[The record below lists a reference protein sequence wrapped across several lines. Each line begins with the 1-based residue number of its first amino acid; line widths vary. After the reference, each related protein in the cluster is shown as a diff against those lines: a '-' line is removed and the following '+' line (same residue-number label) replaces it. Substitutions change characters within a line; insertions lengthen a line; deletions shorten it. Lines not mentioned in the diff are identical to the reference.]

1 MQTIVNNVNI
11 TGLSAAIPDN
21 KISIKNHCKQ
31 MNLKLDNN
39 IIRASNMLG
48 VKSNYISSKNQ
59 TTADLCY
66 VAANKLLNEINWDTS
81 SVDILIFVSQTPD
94 YLMPSTSCIL
104 QDKLKLKKTTAVF
117 DINLGCSGYVYG
129 LWVCSSILENS
140 NAKRAL
146 LLVGDTISK
155 TVGNRDISNKIL
167 FGDAGTATALEYTK
181 KKNPIFFSLGT
192 DGSGEKDL
200 YIPNSGFRQNIK
212 NKFLIM
218 NGSNVFSF
226 VFKEIPKSIK
236 ELLIWSKFKIKDID
250 YFVFHQANRFMLK
263 KVFDKI
269 EIPYEKTLIKMEQFG
284 NTSSAT
290 IPLTIV
296 AENKKILMRK
306 KNRFLLSGFGAGFSW
321 ASACLELNQIK
332 ILDLIKIK

>member
-181 KKNPIFFSLGT
+181 KKTQFF
-192 DGSGEKDL
+192 
-200 YIPNSGFRQNIK
+200 
-212 NKFLIM
+212 
-218 NGSNVFSF
+218 
-226 VFKEIPKSIK
+226 
-236 ELLIWSKFKIKDID
+236 
-250 YFVFHQANRFMLK
+250 FH
-263 KVFDKI
+263 
-269 EIPYEKTLIKMEQFG
+269 
-284 NTSSAT
+284 
-290 IPLTIV
+290 
-296 AENKKILMRK
+296 
-306 KNRFLLSGFGAGFSW
+306 
-321 ASACLELNQIK
+321 
-332 ILDLIKIK
+332 